1 MRWCG
6 AAAALMLVAPVL
18 GDVVTIT
25 EYPSICS
32 AVYTAGSRS
41 VTVVQ
46 STVTVQPQPW
56 TDEGANSGLPF
67 VIEVDWESLG
77 SYKKRQEA
85 RVAYLMANGNTTTD
99 GSKAAR
105 WQIRDGQLSSG
116 DQFVSTSPGIQS
128 EPFAVASTIEAI
140 SRTFAVQNSIFY
152 WNNSAFDGNTAE
164 FYKWPAGVFDNAQV
178 VARFSGPIDPNWAR
192 VVLSAA
198 PVTSVAPPGYGNA
211 SQSTLVATEIV
222 ISGSAQPPTSTGQS
236 TGLPTGY
243 PGTSLGASSTPPI
256 ASSASVS
263 GSSVIAIQSSS
274 ASGVASS
281 STGSPASPS
290 ASSYPSGGVSED
302 GLCGSTNGDTTC
314 EGSDFG
320 ECCSAFGYCGSTDS
334 YCGNGCQS
342 DFGVCPPAISSASSS
357 AASSAATSSRAQ
369 SSSLGPVSSSG
380 VGTSPLPTT
389 PGQVSPSASTSSMDM
404 QPSASSEPTGP
415 VSEDGL
421 CGPDNGDTVCA
432 GSGFGD
438 CCSQYGFCGGTDGF
452 CGELCQPDYGT
463 CSGGGEMSTADGS
476 MPAST
481 STMSMSMSMS
491 MGNMTSGVMNM
502 ASSSTSTNTLPPYV
516 SPTQPIGPNDPGY
529 LMSMNMSMSMTSAS
543 STTGSTSSES
553 SAEPTSPISPNG
565 HCGTL
570 GNGGTPEGY
579 TCTGSEF
586 GACCSSSGFCGD
598 STDYCLAGC
607 QPGYGDC
614 TPQEGNPISSDGWCG
629 PEYGNQTCEGS
640 IFGMCCSIYG
650 SCGSGTEY
658 CDPPNCDR
666 EFGACTGG
674 GYSVSLSSAVP
685 PTMTS
690 PESSTSL
697 TIFTYPLLTTT
708 SVANVSSSSAVPPP
722 YEETSLSSSPSATG
736 STSAMIMT
744 SSSTPMMTSSSTS
757 STDSS
762 AQSTTSPPVTS
773 STPPT
778 TTTTTTTTSSS
789 SSRPPYLVLPSPTP
803 CDFGDPASYDQDD
816 SFCDITLP
824 FSINLYAQ
832 ADTLVHASTNG
843 YLSILAGSSQYQ
855 VEPFPDSHIPA
866 NSVAA
871 FFDDLYLVGS
881 SDAQQGIFYA
891 VGSTNVTFEYYL
903 GRNGT
908 DQIYHFLVDYDSAT
922 PGVFVYTYLQTGGT
936 SDMGIYAGVGTQGV
950 NSQGTQQAMQYSVR
964 SPDIMPGLVIT
975 CDTNANTCVT
985 TERPS
990 KKS

>member
-1 MRWCG
+1 MRWSG
-6 AAAALMLVAPVL
+6 AVAALMLAAPAF

-25 EYPSICS
+25 QYPSVCS
-32 AVYTAGSRS
+32 AVYTTGSRS

-46 STVTVQPQPW
+46 STVTVQPEAW
-56 TDEGANSGLPF
+56 TDEGANAGLPF
-67 VIEVDWESLG
+67 VIEVDWEGLG

-85 RVAYLMANGNTTTD
+85 QIAYLMANGNTTTD
-99 GSKAAR
+99 SSKAAR

-116 DQFVSTSPGIQS
+116 DQFVSTSPGIQHES
-128 EPFAVASTIEAI
+128 FAVASTIEAI

-178 VARFSGPIDPNWAR
+178 VARFSGPIDPDWAR

-198 PVTSVAPPGYGNA
+198 PVTSIAPPGYGNA
-211 SQSTLVATEIV
+211 SQSTSVATEIV
-222 ISGSAQPPTSTGQS
+222 ISGSAQPSTSIGQS
-236 TGLPTGY
+236 TGLPPGY
-243 PGTSLGASSTPPI
+243 SGTSLGASSVPPV
-256 ASSASVS
+256 ASPASVS
-263 GSSVIAIQSSS
+263 SSSGNAIRSSS
-274 ASGVASS
+274 ASGVTSS
-281 STGSPASPS
+281 STDSPASPS
-290 ASSYPSGGVSED
+290 ASSYPSGEVSED
-302 GLCGSTNGDTTC
+302 GLCGPTNGDTTC
-314 EGSDFG
+314 EGSEFG

-357 AASSAATSSRAQ
+357 VASSATTSSRAQ
-369 SSSLGPVSSSG
+369 SSPLGSVSSAGVSSSFR
-380 VGTSPLPTT
+380 PTT
-389 PGQVSPSASTSSMDM
+389 SGQVSATVSTSSMAM
-404 QPSASSEPTGP
+404 EPSASSEPTGP

-421 CGPDNGDTVCA
+421 CGPDNDDTICT

-438 CCSQYGFCGGTDGF
+438 CCSEYGFCGGTDGF
-452 CGELCQPDYGT
+452 CGEGCQPDYGT

-491 MGNMTSGVMNM
+491 MGNMTSSVMSM
-502 ASSSTSTNTLPPYV
+502 ASSSSSTNTLPPYV
-516 SPTQPIGPNDPGY
+516 SPTQPIGPNDSGY
-529 LMSMNMSMSMTSAS
+529 SMSMNMSMSTTHA
-543 STTGSTSSES
+543 STTGSISSQS

-598 STDYCLAGC
+598 TTDYCLAGC

-614 TPQEGNPISSDGWCG
+614 TPQEGYPISSDGWCG

-640 IFGMCCSIYG
+640 VFGMCCSIYG

-666 EFGACTGG
+666 EFGMCTGG
-674 GYSVSLSSAVP
+674 GYSVSLSSPVIA
-685 PTMTS
+685 TMTS

-708 SVANVSSSSAVPPP
+708 SSTATPATLANVSSSSAVPPL
-722 YEETSLSSSPSATG
+722 YEDTSLSSS
-736 STSAMIMT
+736 M
-744 SSSTPMMTSSSTS
+744 PMMTSSSAS
-757 STDSS
+757 STTSP

-778 TTTTTTTTSSS
+778 MTTTTTTTSSS

-816 SFCDITLP
+816 SFCDIDLP
-824 FSINLYAQ
+824 FSISLYAQ

-881 SDAQQGIFYA
+881 SDPQQGIFYA
-891 VGSTNVTFEYYL
+891 LGSTNVTFEYYL

-908 DQIYHFLVDYDSAT
+908 DQIYHFLVDYDST
-922 PGVFVYTYLQTGGT
+922 RPGMFVYTYLQTGGA

-950 NSQGTQQAMQYSVR
+950 NADGSQQAMQYSLR
-964 SPDIMPGLVIT
+964 SADIMPGLVIT

-985 TERPS
+985 TQRPS
-990 KKS
+990 RKS

>member
-1 MRWCG
+1 MRWSG
-6 AAAALMLVAPVL
+6 AAAALMLAAPAF

-25 EYPSICS
+25 EYPSVCS
-32 AVYTAGSRS
+32 AVYTTGSRS

-56 TDEGANSGLPF
+56 TDEGANAGLPF
-67 VIEVDWESLG
+67 VIEVDWQDLG

-85 RVAYLMANGNTTTD
+85 QIAYLLANGNTTTD

-116 DQFVSTSPGIQS
+116 DQFVSTSPGIQHES
-128 EPFAVASTIEAI
+128 FAVASTIEAI

-178 VARFSGPIDPNWAR
+178 VARFSGPIDPDWAR
-192 VVLSAA
+192 IVLSAA

-211 SQSTLVATEIV
+211 SQSTSVATEIV
-222 ISGSAQPPTSTGQS
+222 ISGSTQPPTSIGQS
-236 TGLPTGY
+236 TGLPPGY
-243 PGTSLGASSTPPI
+243 SGTSLGASSVPPVT
-256 ASSASVS
+256 SPASVS
-263 GSSVIAIQSSS
+263 SSSGIAIQSSS
-274 ASGVASS
+274 ASGVASA
-281 STGSPASPS
+281 STDSPASPS
-290 ASSYPSGGVSED
+290 ASSYPSGEVSED
-302 GLCGSTNGDTTC
+302 GLCGPTNGGTTC

-357 AASSAATSSRAQ
+357 VASSAAASSRAQ
-369 SSSLGPVSSSG
+369 SSSLGSVSSAGVSSSFR
-380 VGTSPLPTT
+380 PTT
-389 PGQVSPSASTSSMDM
+389 SGQVSATVSTSSMAM
-404 QPSASSEPTGP
+404 EPSASSEPTGP

-421 CGPDNGDTVCA
+421 CGPDNDDTICA

-438 CCSQYGFCGGTDGF
+438 CCSEYGFCGGTDGF
-452 CGELCQPDYGT
+452 CGEGCQPDYGT

-491 MGNMTSGVMNM
+491 MGNVTSSVMSM
-502 ASSSTSTNTLPPYV
+502 ASSSSSTNTLPPYV

-529 LMSMNMSMSMTSAS
+529 SVSMNISMSTTYE
-543 STTGSTSSES
+543 STTGSISSQA

-598 STDYCLAGC
+598 TTDYCLAGC

-614 TPQEGNPISSDGWCG
+614 TPQEGYPISSDGWCG

-640 IFGMCCSIYG
+640 VFGMCCSIYG

-666 EFGACTGG
+666 EFGMCTGG
-674 GYSVSLSSAVP
+674 GYSVSLSSPVIA
-685 PTMTS
+685 TMTS

-708 SVANVSSSSAVPPP
+708 PFANVSSSSAVPPL
-722 YEETSLSSSPSATG
+722 YEDTSMSSS
-736 STSAMIMT
+736 M
-744 SSSTPMMTSSSTS
+744 PMMTSSSAS
-757 STDSS
+757 STTSP
-762 AQSTTSPPVTS
+762 AQATTSPPVTS

-778 TTTTTTTTSSS
+778 TTTTTTTTSSSSSS

-816 SFCDITLP
+816 SFCDIDLP
-824 FSINLYAQ
+824 FSISLYAQ

-881 SDAQQGIFYA
+881 SDPQQGIFYA
-891 VGSTNVTFEYYL
+891 LGSTNVTFEYYL

-922 PGVFVYTYLQTGGT
+922 PGVFVYTYLQTGGA

-950 NSQGTQQAMQYSVR
+950 NSDGTQQAMQYSLR
-964 SPDIMPGLVIT
+964 SADIMPGLAIT

-985 TERPS
+985 TQRPS
-990 KKS
+990 RKS

>member
-6 AAAALMLVAPVL
+6 GAAALLLATPVL
-18 GDVVTIT
+18 GDVVTII
-25 EYPSICS
+25 EYPSVCS

-56 TDEGANSGLPF
+56 TDEGANTGLPF
-67 VIEVDWESLG
+67 VIEVDWEGIG

-85 RVAYLMANGNTTTD
+85 QIAYLMANGNTTTD

-116 DQFVSTSPGIQS
+116 DQFVSTSPSIQR

-140 SRTFAVQNSIFY
+140 SRTFAVQDSIFY

-178 VARFSGPIDPNWAR
+178 VARFSGPIDPDWAR
-192 VVLSAA
+192 VVLFAA

-211 SQSTLVATEIV
+211 SQSTSVATEIV
-222 ISGSAQPPTSTGQS
+222 ISGSAQPPISTGQS
-236 TGLPTGY
+236 TALPTGY
-243 PGTSLGASSTPPI
+243 PGTSLGASSIPPV

-263 GSSVIAIQSSS
+263 SGSVIAIQSSS
-274 ASGVASS
+274 ASGVAST
-281 STGSPASPS
+281 STGSSASPS

-302 GLCGSTNGDTTC
+302 GFCGPTNGDTTC
-314 EGSDFG
+314 EGSGFG

-342 DFGVCPPAISSASSS
+342 NFGVCPPAVSAASSS
-357 AASSAATSSRAQ
+357 AASFAATSSPAL
-369 SSSLGPVSSSG
+369 SSSLGPVSSS
-380 VGTSPLPTT
+380 VVSPSPLPTT
-389 PGQVSPSASTSSMDM
+389 PGQVSTSASTSSMEM

-421 CGPDNGDTVCA
+421 CGPDNDDTICA

-452 CGELCQPDYGT
+452 CGEGCQPDYGT
-463 CSGGGEMSTADGS
+463 CSGGGGMSTADAS
-476 MPAST
+476 MPAFT
-481 STMSMSMSMS
+481 STTSMSMSMS
-491 MGNMTSGVMNM
+491 MGNMTSGVMSM

-529 LMSMNMSMSMTSAS
+529 SMSMNMSMSTTYAS
-543 STTGSTSSES
+543 STTGSISSES

-570 GNGGTPEGY
+570 GNGGTLEGY

-598 STDYCLAGC
+598 STDHCLAGC

-614 TPQEGNPISSDGWCG
+614 TPREGYPISSDGWCG

-640 IFGMCCSIYG
+640 VFGMCCSIYG

-658 CDPPNCDR
+658 CDPPSCDR

-674 GYSVSLSSAVP
+674 GYSVSLLSPVP
-685 PTMTS
+685 PTTTA

-708 SVANVSSSSAVPPP
+708 SVANVSSSSVVPPP
-722 YEETSLSSSPSATG
+722 YEETSLSSSPSSG
-736 STSAMIMT
+736 STSEM
-744 SSSTPMMTSSSTS
+744 MMTSSSRPMMTSNSAS

-881 SDAQQGIFYA
+881 SDPQQGIFYA
-891 VGSTNVTFEYYL
+891 LGSTNVTFEYYL

-908 DQIYHFLVDYDSAT
+908 DQIYHFLVDYDST
-922 PGVFVYTYLQTGGT
+922 RPGVFVYTYLQTGGT
-936 SDMGIYAGVGTQGV
+936 GDMGIYAGVGTQGV
-950 NSQGTQQAMQYSVR
+950 DAQGSQQAMQYSLR
-964 SPDIMPGLVIT
+964 SPDIMPGLVLT

>member
-1 MRWCG
+1 MRWSG
-6 AAAALMLVAPVL
+6 AAAALMLVAPAF

-25 EYPSICS
+25 QYPSVCS
-32 AVYTAGSRS
+32 AVYTTGSRS

-56 TDEGANSGLPF
+56 TDEGANAGLPF
-67 VIEVDWESLG
+67 VIEVDWEGLG

-85 RVAYLMANGNTTTD
+85 QIAYLLTNGNTTTD

-116 DQFVSTSPGIQS
+116 DQFVSTSPGIQHES
-128 EPFAVASTIEAI
+128 FAVASTIEAI

-178 VARFSGPIDPNWAR
+178 VARFSGPIDPDWAR
-192 VVLSAA
+192 IVLSAA

-211 SQSTLVATEIV
+211 SQSTSVATEIV
-222 ISGSAQPPTSTGQS
+222 ISGSTQPPTSIGQS
-236 TGLPTGY
+236 TGLPPGY
-243 PGTSLGASSTPPI
+243 SGTSLGASSVPPVT
-256 ASSASVS
+256 SPASVS
-263 GSSVIAIQSSS
+263 SSSGIAIQSSS
-274 ASGVASS
+274 ASGVASA
-281 STGSPASPS
+281 STDSPASPS
-290 ASSYPSGGVSED
+290 ASSYPSGEVSED
-302 GLCGSTNGDTTC
+302 GLCGPTNGGTTC

-357 AASSAATSSRAQ
+357 VASSAAASSRAQ
-369 SSSLGPVSSSG
+369 SSSLGSVSSAGVSSSFR
-380 VGTSPLPTT
+380 PTT
-389 PGQVSPSASTSSMDM
+389 SGQVSATVSTSSMAM
-404 QPSASSEPTGP
+404 EPSASSEPTGP

-421 CGPDNGDTVCA
+421 CGPDNDDTICA

-438 CCSQYGFCGGTDGF
+438 CCSEYGFCGGTDGF
-452 CGELCQPDYGT
+452 CGDGCQPDYGT

-491 MGNMTSGVMNM
+491 MGNVTSSVMSM
-502 ASSSTSTNTLPPYV
+502 ASSFTSTNTLPPYV
-516 SPTQPIGPNDPGY
+516 SPMQPIGPNDPGY
-529 LMSMNMSMSMTSAS
+529 SVSMNMSMSTTYAS
-543 STTGSTSSES
+543 SATASISSES

-598 STDYCLAGC
+598 TTDYCLAGC

-640 IFGMCCSIYG
+640 VFGMCCSVYG

-666 EFGACTGG
+666 EFGMCTGG
-674 GYSVSLSSAVP
+674 GYSVSLSSPVIA
-685 PTMTS
+685 TMTS

-708 SVANVSSSSAVPPP
+708 PFANVSSSSAVPPL
-722 YEETSLSSSPSATG
+722 YEDTSMSSS
-736 STSAMIMT
+736 M
-744 SSSTPMMTSSSTS
+744 PMMTSSSAS
-757 STDSS
+757 STTSP
-762 AQSTTSPPVTS
+762 AQATTSPPVTS

-778 TTTTTTTTSSS
+778 TTTTTTTTSSSSSS

-816 SFCDITLP
+816 SFCDIDLP
-824 FSINLYAQ
+824 FSISLYAQ

-881 SDAQQGIFYA
+881 SDPQQGIFYA
-891 VGSTNVTFEYYL
+891 LGSTNVTFEYYL

-922 PGVFVYTYLQTGGT
+922 PGVFVYTYLQTGGA

-950 NSQGTQQAMQYSVR
+950 NSDGTQQAMQYSLR
-964 SPDIMPGLVIT
+964 SADIMPGLAIT

-985 TERPS
+985 TQRPS
-990 KKS
+990 RKS

>member
-6 AAAALMLVAPVL
+6 AAAALMLAVPAL
-18 GDVVTIT
+18 GDVITIT
-25 EYPSICS
+25 EYPSVCS

-56 TDEGANSGLPF
+56 TDEGANTGMPF
-67 VIEVDWESLG
+67 VIEVDWEGLG
-77 SYKKRQEA
+77 SYKKRQA
-85 RVAYLMANGNTTTD
+85 AQIAYLMANGNTTTD
-99 GSKAAR
+99 SSKAAR

-116 DQFVSTSPGIQS
+116 DLFVSTSPGIQH

-140 SRTFAVQNSIFY
+140 SRTFAVQNSMFY

-178 VARFSGPIDPNWAR
+178 IARFSGPIDPNWAR
-192 VVLSAA
+192 IVLSAA

-211 SQSTLVATEIV
+211 SQSTSVATEIV
-222 ISGSAQPPTSTGQS
+222 ISGSAQPSTSTGQN
-236 TGLPTGY
+236 TRLPTGY
-243 PGTSLGASSTPPI
+243 SGTSLGASSVPPV
-256 ASSASVS
+256 ASPASVS
-263 GSSVIAIQSSS
+263 SSLGTAVQSSS
-274 ASGVASS
+274 ASSVAST
-281 STGSPASPS
+281 STGSSASPS

-302 GLCGSTNGDTTC
+302 GLCGPTNGDTTC
-314 EGSDFG
+314 EGSEYG

-342 DFGVCPPAISSASSS
+342 DFGVCSPAVSSASSS
-357 AASSAATSSRAQ
+357 AASSAATSSSALT
-369 SSSLGPVSSSG
+369 SSLSPVASSGVSSSPRP
-380 VGTSPLPTT
+380 TSAT
-389 PGQVSPSASTSSMDM
+389 GQISTSASTSSMAM

-421 CGPDNGDTVCA
+421 CGPDNDDTICT

-438 CCSQYGFCGGTDGF
+438 CCSEYGFCGGTDGF
-452 CGELCQPDYGT
+452 CGEGCQPNYGT
-463 CSGGGEMSTADGS
+463 CSGEGEMSSAEGS

-491 MGNMTSGVMNM
+491 MGDMTSSVSSM

-529 LMSMNMSMSMTSAS
+529 SMSMNMSMSTSSAS
-543 STTGSTSSES
+543 STTGSMSSQS
-553 SAEPTSPISPNG
+553 SAAPTSPVSPNGPISPNG

-598 STDYCLAGC
+598 TTDYCLAGC
-607 QPGYGDC
+607 QPGYGEC
-614 TPQEGNPISSDGWCG
+614 TPQEGYPISSDGWCG

-640 IFGMCCSIYG
+640 VFGMCCSIYG

-666 EFGACTGG
+666 EFGMCTGG
-674 GYSVSLSSAVP
+674 GYSYYPSSSPLAP
-685 PTMTS
+685 MTS

-697 TIFTYPLLTTT
+697 TIFTYPLLTT
-708 SVANVSSSSAVPPP
+708 SSLANVSSSSTVPPL
-722 YEETSLSSSPSATG
+722 YGENSMSSSSSATV
-736 STSAMIMT
+736 STSEM
-744 SSSTPMMTSSSTS
+744 MMTSSSAS
-757 STDSS
+757 STTSS
-762 AQSTTSPPVTS
+762 AQSITSPPVTT
-773 STPPT
+773 STTQT

-855 VEPFPDSHIPA
+855 VEPLPDSHIPT

-881 SDAQQGIFYA
+881 SDPQQGIFYA
-891 VGSTNVTFEYYL
+891 LGSTNVTFEYYL

-908 DQIYHFLVDYDSAT
+908 DQIYHFLVDYDT
-922 PGVFVYTYLQTGGT
+922 TRPGVFVYTYLQTGGAN
-936 SDMGIYAGVGTQGV
+936 DMGIYAGVGTQGV
-950 NSQGTQQAMQYSVR
+950 NSAGSQQAMQYSLR
-964 SPDIMPGLVIT
+964 SPDIMPGLVVT

-985 TERPS
+985 TQRPS